1 MKILKLY
8 LQNFSLLITLFFSAN
23 LSAQTM
29 MFNSAVLKLKKG
41 MEDNFVDAHEILL
54 SDAKFTSGS
63 QIAIERILKGHKN
76 GAIFRTVWVMPA
88 EGDMIEGISQDKWD
102 AYWAKMGDC
111 IIEYTEHSAGR
122 FLFGQGRPKK
132 GDVIHIWDFKATN
145 QNQFKTAQEKMLK
158 ELQKE
163 FDGRFIA
170 FGTYDINKPDGATHW
185 AAVSGKSEGDH
196 IMLLEKLEKTK
207 AFYEFIESRGTV
219 EDIRDYETWLF
230 ELYE

>member
-1 MKILKLY
+1 M
-8 LQNFSLLITLFFSAN
+8 TL
-23 LSAQTM
+23 
-29 MFNSAVLKLKKG
+29 
-41 MEDNFVDAHEILL
+41 
-54 SDAKFTSGS
+54 
-63 QIAIERILKGHKN
+63 
-76 GAIFRTVWVMPA
+76 
-88 EGDMIEGISQDKWD
+88 
-102 AYWAKMGDC
+102 
-111 IIEYTEHSAGR
+111 
-122 FLFGQGRPKK
+122 
-132 GDVIHIWDFKATN
+132 
-145 QNQFKTAQEKMLK
+145 LK